1 MTAGRRVLAGP
12 AGLRH
17 HRRMGITP
25 ERLQQSLAE
34 CAAALDRA
42 GVPFA
47 VAGAFA
53 VAMHGHVRATRD
65 IDFLVRLAHREAARR
80 ALEGLGYV
88 CTFEGE
94 AFAHFERRPLPELP
108 GIVER
113 ADLLFS
119 SHAVGQQAIETAM
132 RHPMPWARG
141 ALPVVPLETLLLMKL
156 MAASANPARLQDLV
170 DVRAL
175 LGRGTTTLDVE
186 RMRETA
192 AWMGAGVLQLL
203 DEELARAASGVG
215 DIATEYGARG
225 LGL

>member
-1 MTAGRRVLAGP
+1 
-12 AGLRH
+12 
-17 HRRMGITP
+17 MGITP
-25 ERLQQSLAE
+25 QRLQQALAE
-34 CAAALDRA
+34 CAEALARA

-65 IDFLVRLAHREAARR
+65 IDFLVRLSDREAARR
-80 ALEGLGYV
+80 ALESLGYG
-88 CTFEGE
+88 CSFQSD
-94 AFAHFERRPLPELP
+94 AFAHFERRPLPDLP

-119 SHAVGQQAIETAM
+119 SHAVGARAIEVAM
-132 RHPMPWARG
+132 RQPMPWAG
-141 ALPVVPLETLLLMKL
+141 VAVPVVPLDTLLLMKL

-175 LGRGTTTLDVE
+175 LAQCTERLDLG

-192 AWMGAGVLQLL
+192 AWMGAEVLRLL
-203 DEELARAASGVG
+203 DEELARAAGGVG
-215 DIATEYGARG
+215 DAAAGYGARG